1 VEALR
6 AGALDYVVA
15 GDATSEGA
23 HAVQATN
30 SQTGMV
36 AGRTWRHAQNPG
48 AFSYR
53 LDTKGASSEEAL
65 ALACVFGARDKGRA
79 FSILV
84 DGTKL
89 ATPELDGEAP
99 GVLRLETYALPSEL
113 RRGRDTITITFQA
126 GARWAAA
133 TANVF
138 GCGVSRTH

>member
-1 VEALR
+1 
-6 AGALDYVVA
+6 
-15 GDATSEGA
+15 
-23 HAVQATN
+23 
-30 SQTGMV
+30 M
-36 AGRTWRHAQNPG
+36 
-48 AFSYR
+48 
-53 LDTKGASSEEAL
+53 
-65 ALACVFGARDKGRA
+65 ACVFGARDKDRA

-99 GVLRLETYALPSEL
+99 GVVRLETYRLPPEL

-126 GARWAAA
+126 ADRWAAA